1 MEGGGMASESDRI
14 FLRGGIGGRDS
25 VGERGTGGDDE
36 GSNSAPSISGAP
48 SIPSGWLSLS
58 SFDSKRDRFFA
69 TLDWIL
75 SFLQKT
81 FID

>member
-1 MEGGGMASESDRI
+1 MASESDRI
-14 FLRGGIGGRDS
+14 FLRGGKGGRES
-25 VGERGTGGDDE
+25 VGERGTADKVSYSASSGA
-36 GSNSAPSISGAP
+36 SAMVSAPSARS
-48 SIPSGWLSLS
+48 SMS